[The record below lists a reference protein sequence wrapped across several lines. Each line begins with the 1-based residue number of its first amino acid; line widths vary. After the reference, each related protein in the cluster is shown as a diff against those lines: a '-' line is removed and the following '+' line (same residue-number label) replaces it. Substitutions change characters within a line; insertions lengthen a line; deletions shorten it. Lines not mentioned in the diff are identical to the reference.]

1 MEEEFIEIGVDEMKN
16 GIKFKS
22 EAIAVKSIEKWCE
35 KSFCPLTKTRYRRRA
50 MNIENGKIIYARRD
64 WKCCHSIK

>member
-22 EAIAVKSIEKWCE
+22 EAIAVKSIEKWLML
-35 KSFCPLTKTRYRRRA
+35 KLHFSPSGFNDSSFP
-50 MNIENGKIIYARRD
+50 
-64 WKCCHSIK
+64 

>member
-22 EAIAVKSIEKWCE
+22 EAIAVKSIEKWLML
-35 KSFCPLTKTRYRRRA
+35 KLHFSPSGFNDSSFPQSTFLLDLFPLFPVLNA
-50 MNIENGKIIYARRD
+50 
-64 WKCCHSIK
+64 S

>member
-22 EAIAVKSIEKWCE
+22 EAIAVKSIEKWLML
-35 KSFCPLTKTRYRRRA
+35 KLHFSPSGFNDFSFP
-50 MNIENGKIIYARRD
+50 
-64 WKCCHSIK
+64 